1 MQSSRCLF
9 VLSCIF
15 ALFPFSLAV
24 AQPELEPWG
33 NLNGIRVDG
42 QLMVFG
48 SSVRAV
54 FDGGIVLAT
63 AKERQ
68 NPHYL
73 IEGANRVVHT
83 NLDSLYITEEVQ
95 DAGRGKARVTISCT
109 AHADTRISGLYF
121 TVQLPTGYS
130 TAPTVSPTANAAA
143 SPIASPTASPTAS
156 ADTDKLLLDGPQ
168 GRRFKIQMLQAGA
181 PPELV
186 PARDGYRRI
195 DIPIKKGDWRNGET
209 AQRSF
214 MITVSGEI
222 DHRTVHVV
230 LYTDSTGRRFAGI
243 GGNFRIQNTRLDPAV
258 IDYCL
263 QHLRV
268 AWGRVELPWRSW
280 QPFAD
285 VDPLADARSGHLSP
299 AVVRAMEMA
308 HTLGE
313 KKIPFILSAWFPPE
327 WAVVGPVSIQQPGPD
342 HVWGNRLNHDKD
354 TAIYRSIADYIVF
367 LKERYGVEPVY
378 FSFNE
383 SDLGINVR
391 QTAAEHD
398 ALIKGLGAF
407 FASRGLGTRV
417 LLGDNSDATTWSFIA
432 AAMDDSAARRWMGA
446 VSFHSWRGWDTATLK
461 HWADAATKLR
471 LPLLVAEGSID
482 AAAWH
487 YPAILREPG
496 YALKEIGLYV
506 RLLAIC
512 QPLSILQW
520 QLTSDYSLLAGAGI
534 FGDTGA
540 LRPTQRF
547 WNLKQL
553 SLTPEGMFAMP
564 AGCDRP
570 DISVAALGNNSR
582 REYVLH
588 LVNDAAAREVVVD
601 GLPKGVRSLRM
612 YTTNQTSSAAVG
624 RPVAV
629 KNGQARFGV
638 EARSFVTLIAR

>member
-1 MQSSRCLF
+1 MQFHRCLF
-9 VLSCIF
+9 LLSCLF
-15 ALFPFSLAV
+15 AVLPFSFAV

-33 NLNGIRVDG
+33 NLDGIRVDG
-42 QLMVFG
+42 QLMAFG
-48 SSVRAV
+48 SSVRVV

-68 NPHYL
+68 DPHYA
-73 IEGANRVVHT
+73 IEGADRVVRT
-83 NLDSLYITEEVQ
+83 NLDSLYITEQVQ
-95 DAGRGKARVTISCT
+95 DAGRGMARVTVACT
-109 AHADTRISGLYF
+109 AHADMKTKGVFF
-121 TVQLPTGYS
+121 TVGLPPGF
-130 TAPTVSPTANAAA
+130 AAA
-143 SPIASPTASPTAS
+143 RVAP
-156 ADTDKLLLDGPQ
+156 ADPNSLLLEGPRGQ
-168 GRRFKIQMLQAGA
+168 RLEIRMLQADGA
-181 PPELV
+181 PGLQDAERQPYPRV
-186 PARDGYRRI
+186 
-195 DIPIKKGDWRNGET
+195 DIPIKKGGWRNGET
-209 AQRSF
+209 MQRSF
-214 MITVSGEI
+214 TISVSGDI
-222 DHRTVHVV
+222 DRRPVHVT
-230 LYTDSTGRRFAGI
+230 LHTDSPGRAFAGI
-243 GGNFRIQNTRLDPAV
+243 GGNFRIQNTRLDPQV

-268 AWGRVELPWRSW
+268 AWGRVELPWRWW
-280 QPFAD
+280 QPFGD

-342 HVWGNRLNHDKD
+342 HVWGNRLNHDRD
-354 TAIYRSIADYIVF
+354 TAIYRSITDYIVF
-367 LKERYGVEPVY
+367 LKERYGVEPKY

-391 QTAAEHD
+391 QTAQEHD
-398 ALIKGLGAF
+398 ALIKGMGAY
-407 FASRGLGTRV
+407 FAAQGLGTRV
-417 LLGDNSDATTWSFIA
+417 LLGDNSDATTWSFIG
-432 AAMDDSAARRWMGA
+432 AAMDDTAARRWMGA
-446 VSFHSWRGWDTATLK
+446 VSFHSWRGWDTTTLQ
-461 HWADAATKLR
+461 HWADAATRLR

-487 YPAILREPG
+487 YPAILREPS

-520 QLTSDYSLLAGAGI
+520 QLTSDYSLLAGAGL

-553 SLTPEGMFAMP
+553 SLTPAGLFAIP

-570 DISVAALGNNSR
+570 GISVAALGDNAR

-601 GLPKGVRSLRM
+601 GLPKGVTGLRM
-612 YTTNQTSSAAVG
+612 FTTNQTKSAEEG
-624 RPVAV
+624 RTVAV
-629 KNGQARFGV
+629 KGGQARFSA